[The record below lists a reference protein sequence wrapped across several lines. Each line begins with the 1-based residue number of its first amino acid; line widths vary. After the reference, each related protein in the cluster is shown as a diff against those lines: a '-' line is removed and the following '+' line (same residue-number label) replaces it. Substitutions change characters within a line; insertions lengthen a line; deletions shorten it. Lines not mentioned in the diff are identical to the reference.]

1 MKTKKNRFEESC
13 WLRPSGFQSNQSQPI
28 AVFDYGALTVDQI
41 RCAVQ
46 FSGPGC
52 CFFGWTKM
60 TGAMRAEA
68 IYPLGVVEMP
78 FVCIPSVYTVYI
90 YIYLVLGVVLI
101 GWDWLEWAPGEQ
113 LRWLVLS
120 PLPLLDTYIY
130 PTTSN
135 TIRLHSLARRQNPF

>member
-28 AVFDYGALTVDQI
+28 AVYDYGALTVDQI

-68 IYPLGVVEMP
+68 IYPLGVVEKP

-90 YIYLVLGVVLI
+90 YTV
-101 GWDWLEWAPGEQ
+101 
-113 LRWLVLS
+113 
-120 PLPLLDTYIY
+120 YI
-130 PTTSN
+130 
-135 TIRLHSLARRQNPF
+135 